1 MEKKRSLKPILIGI
15 IILVLTA
22 GIVYAVMSTGGSKK
36 TEKAKTETQNSETS
50 TKDTELKD
58 GEYEGT
64 AKGYGGDI
72 TVKVTIKDGKISDIK
87 VVSQNETP
95 GYYENGV
102 KVLDKI
108 IKANSTEVDSIAGAT
123 VTSDA
128 LKLAVQRALVKA
140 GAKES
145 DTAKKIEEH
154 KNNILNAERKA
165 RARRGGGGLIAGIG
179 GGGRGYFPKNS
190 KFRDGTYTGTSRG
203 YNGPI
208 KVSVTIRNG
217 KIASVS
223 ILNHH
228 EDYPYFGWAKRVLNR
243 IIGTDSANVNTV
255 SGATYSSRGI
265 INAINNALSKA
276 VYTPDEVGKGKG
288 NNHGGSTK
296 PGNKDQDDEDDNA
309 NKPNKPSTPEEKTEL
324 EKIKEATNKMIA
336 ALTRKG
342 QLKEGTFDGEGGGFN
357 TTKGN
362 IKTKTTIA
370 DNKIK
375 DITVADGDDYADD
388 ITGYRSKAIRVLP
401 FLKDEKN
408 GRENIAVMKLYRDY
422 VEKIQKA
429 KDQKATAEKLIGKK
443 HADLIYNYAN
453 VEHVSRGVKS
463 YFSQEHAK
471 KDMFDAVT
479 GATVSAGGIGR
490 SVDNA
495 VEKSENDAK
504 TGNTITAIEVVEPAD
519 SVNPY
524 TKKIMLRAN
533 SKKPLDLS
541 ELKVALRKEDGSE
554 IKVAYADFDKYGI
567 EIKDKQTGE
576 KLTHG
581 MDISKFAAKGAM
593 TAVISHKESKR
604 TVEMAIWF
612 GAYSKDYVKEM
623 EYSLDDGKTWKKVE
637 NPILSDENKNNI
649 ADRQTVKLPKSY
661 LGKNIKFRT
670 KTISGAIYNYESK
683 EGMQYKK
690 IKFDCVTESY
700 KDNANVG
707 FALFIT
713 FEEDKTATPQPPA
726 PGGNEGT
733 EAGAGDIDVTM
744 PAGGVLNHQKIADI
758 PVTAGSGV
766 TLESAEGLPNGLKLE
781 GNKITGTP
789 EIADG
794 EFADGVQKVYKV
806 KIKGKKDGKTIFRTV
821 DLLALQDKDRDGIS
835 ANDEGVKGD
844 NEFTPKFSTL
854 FITKKL
860 NDQAPTLDEYKALV
874 QNLPKDDSVTVE
886 VVNQPNM
893 SKAGPNRVQLKFKS
907 KYVDGIGKKTV
918 LVTVK

>member
-1 MEKKRSLKPILIGI
+1 M
-15 IILVLTA
+15 
-22 GIVYAVMSTGGSKK
+22 
-36 TEKAKTETQNSETS
+36 
-50 TKDTELKD
+50 
-58 GEYEGT
+58 
-64 AKGYGGDI
+64 
-72 TVKVTIKDGKISDIK
+72 
-87 VVSQNETP
+87 
-95 GYYENGV
+95 
-102 KVLDKI
+102 
-108 IKANSTEVDSIAGAT
+108 
-123 VTSDA
+123 
-128 LKLAVQRALVKA
+128 
-140 GAKES
+140 
-145 DTAKKIEEH
+145 
-154 KNNILNAERKA
+154 
-165 RARRGGGGLIAGIG
+165 
-179 GGGRGYFPKNS
+179 
-190 KFRDGTYTGTSRG
+190 
-203 YNGPI
+203 
-208 KVSVTIRNG
+208 
-217 KIASVS
+217 
-223 ILNHH
+223 
-228 EDYPYFGWAKRVLNR
+228 
-243 IIGTDSANVNTV
+243 
-255 SGATYSSRGI
+255 
-265 INAINNALSKA
+265 
-276 VYTPDEVGKGKG
+276 
-288 NNHGGSTK
+288 
-296 PGNKDQDDEDDNA
+296 
-309 NKPNKPSTPEEKTEL
+309 
-324 EKIKEATNKMIA
+324 
-336 ALTRKG
+336 
-342 QLKEGTFDGEGGGFN
+342 
-357 TTKGN
+357 
-362 IKTKTTIA
+362 
-370 DNKIK
+370 
-375 DITVADGDDYADD
+375 
-388 ITGYRSKAIRVLP
+388 LP

-463 YFSQEHAK
+463 YFSQEHGK

-533 SKKPLDLS
+533 SKQPLDLS

-713 FEEDKTATPQPPA
+713 FEEDKSAPKPPT
-726 PGGNEGT
+726 PGGE
-733 EAGAGDIDVTM
+733 EAGEGDIGVTM

-789 EIADG
+789 EIADS
-794 EFADGVQKVYKV
+794 EFTDEVQKTYKV
-806 KIKGKKDGKTIFRTV
+806 KIKGKKGGKTIFKTV

-844 NEFTPKFSTL
+844 NAFTPQLTTL

-860 NDQAPTLDEYKALV
+860 NDPAPTLDDYKALV
-874 QNLPKDDSVTVE
+874 KNLPKDGSVTVE
-886 VVNQPNM
+886 VENPPNM
-893 SKAGPNRVQLKFKS
+893 SVKKNYIVTLKFKS
-907 KYVDGIGKKTV
+907 THVDGIG
-918 LVTVK
+918 VKRISVKVD

>member
-806 KIKGKKDGKTIFRTV
+806 KIKSKKDGKTIFRTV

>member
-1 MEKKRSLKPILIGI
+1 M
-15 IILVLTA
+15 
-22 GIVYAVMSTGGSKK
+22 
-36 TEKAKTETQNSETS
+36 
-50 TKDTELKD
+50 
-58 GEYEGT
+58 
-64 AKGYGGDI
+64 
-72 TVKVTIKDGKISDIK
+72 
-87 VVSQNETP
+87 
-95 GYYENGV
+95 
-102 KVLDKI
+102 
-108 IKANSTEVDSIAGAT
+108 
-123 VTSDA
+123 
-128 LKLAVQRALVKA
+128 
-140 GAKES
+140 
-145 DTAKKIEEH
+145 
-154 KNNILNAERKA
+154 
-165 RARRGGGGLIAGIG
+165 
-179 GGGRGYFPKNS
+179 
-190 KFRDGTYTGTSRG
+190 
-203 YNGPI
+203 
-208 KVSVTIRNG
+208 
-217 KIASVS
+217 
-223 ILNHH
+223 
-228 EDYPYFGWAKRVLNR
+228 LNR

-265 INAINNALSKA
+265 INAINNALRKA

-357 TTKGN
+357 TTRGN

-463 YFSQEHAK
+463 YFSQEHGK

-533 SKKPLDLS
+533 SKQPLDLS

-713 FEEDKTATPQPPA
+713 FEEDKSAPKPPT
-726 PGGNEGT
+726 PGGE
-733 EAGAGDIDVTM
+733 EAGEGDIDVTM

-789 EIADG
+789 EIADS
-794 EFADGVQKVYKV
+794 EFPDGVQKTYKV
-806 KIKGKKDGKTIFRTV
+806 KIKGKKGGKTIFKTV

-835 ANDEGVKGD
+835 ANDEGEAKD
-844 NEFTPKFSTL
+844 NEFTPL
-854 FITKKL
+854 FKEGNKIEKQL
-860 NDQAPTLDEYKALV
+860 GSAAPTIDEYKALFK
-874 QNLPKDDSVTVE
+874 NIPNDGTVTVTI
-886 VVNQPNM
+886 VKGPDM
-893 SKAGPNRVQLKFKS
+893 SKKGPNVVRLKFES
-907 KYVDGIGKKTV
+907 KYATKPGYKSVSVI
-918 LVTVK
+918 VK

>member
-1 MEKKRSLKPILIGI
+1 M
-15 IILVLTA
+15 
-22 GIVYAVMSTGGSKK
+22 
-36 TEKAKTETQNSETS
+36 
-50 TKDTELKD
+50 
-58 GEYEGT
+58 
-64 AKGYGGDI
+64 
-72 TVKVTIKDGKISDIK
+72 
-87 VVSQNETP
+87 
-95 GYYENGV
+95 
-102 KVLDKI
+102 
-108 IKANSTEVDSIAGAT
+108 
-123 VTSDA
+123 
-128 LKLAVQRALVKA
+128 
-140 GAKES
+140 
-145 DTAKKIEEH
+145 
-154 KNNILNAERKA
+154 
-165 RARRGGGGLIAGIG
+165 
-179 GGGRGYFPKNS
+179 
-190 KFRDGTYTGTSRG
+190 
-203 YNGPI
+203 
-208 KVSVTIRNG
+208 
-217 KIASVS
+217 
-223 ILNHH
+223 
-228 EDYPYFGWAKRVLNR
+228 
-243 IIGTDSANVNTV
+243 
-255 SGATYSSRGI
+255 
-265 INAINNALSKA
+265 
-276 VYTPDEVGKGKG
+276 
-288 NNHGGSTK
+288 
-296 PGNKDQDDEDDNA
+296 
-309 NKPNKPSTPEEKTEL
+309 
-324 EKIKEATNKMIA
+324 
-336 ALTRKG
+336 
-342 QLKEGTFDGEGGGFN
+342 
-357 TTKGN
+357 
-362 IKTKTTIA
+362 
-370 DNKIK
+370 
-375 DITVADGDDYADD
+375 
-388 ITGYRSKAIRVLP
+388 LP

-463 YFSQEHAK
+463 YFSQEHGK

-533 SKKPLDLS
+533 SKQPLDLS

-713 FEEDKTATPQPPA
+713 FEEDKSAPKPPT
-726 PGGNEGT
+726 PGGE
-733 EAGAGDIDVTM
+733 EAGEGDIDVTM

-789 EIADG
+789 EIADS
-794 EFADGVQKVYKV
+794 EFPDGVQKTYKV
-806 KIKGKKDGKTIFRTV
+806 KIKGKKGGKTIFKTV

-835 ANDEGVKGD
+835 ANDEGEAKD
-844 NEFTPKFSTL
+844 NEFTPL
-854 FITKKL
+854 FKEGNKIEKQL
-860 NDQAPTLDEYKALV
+860 GSAAPTIDEYKALFK
-874 QNLPKDDSVTVE
+874 NIPNDGTVTVTI
-886 VVNQPNM
+886 VKGPDM
-893 SKAGPNRVQLKFKS
+893 SKKGPNVVRLKFES
-907 KYVDGIGKKTV
+907 KYATKPGYKSVSVI
-918 LVTVK
+918 VK

>member
-463 YFSQEHAK
+463 YFSQEHGK

-781 GNKITGTP
+781 ENKITGTP

>member
-463 YFSQEHAK
+463 YFSQEHGK

-713 FEEDKTATPQPPA
+713 FEEDKSAPKPPT
-726 PGGNEGT
+726 PGGE
-733 EAGAGDIDVTM
+733 EAGEGDIGVTM

-789 EIADG
+789 EIADS
-794 EFADGVQKVYKV
+794 EFTDEVQKTYKV
-806 KIKGKKDGKTIFRTV
+806 KIKGKKGGKTIFKTV

-835 ANDEGVKGD
+835 ANDEGPSKD
-844 NEFTPKFSTL
+844 NEFTPSLSKL
-854 FITKKL
+854 FIDKKQ
-860 NDQAPTLDEYKALV
+860 NDPAPTLDDYKALIK
-874 QNLPKDDSVTVE
+874 NLPKDGSVTVE
-886 VVNQPNM
+886 VENPPNM
-893 SKAGPNRVQLKFKS
+893 SVKKNHIVTLKFKS
-907 KYVDGIGKKTV
+907 THVKGIGIKKIGV
-918 LVTVK
+918 RVN

>member
-463 YFSQEHAK
+463 YFSQEHGK

-567 EIKDKQTGE
+567 ETKDKQTGE

>member
-463 YFSQEHAK
+463 YFSQEHGK

-789 EIADG
+789 EIADS

-806 KIKGKKDGKTIFRTV
+806 KIRGKKDGKTIFRTV

-874 QNLPKDDSVTVE
+874 QNLPKDGSVTVE

>member
-1 MEKKRSLKPILIGI
+1 
-15 IILVLTA
+15 
-22 GIVYAVMSTGGSKK
+22 
-36 TEKAKTETQNSETS
+36 
-50 TKDTELKD
+50 
-58 GEYEGT
+58 
-64 AKGYGGDI
+64 
-72 TVKVTIKDGKISDIK
+72 
-87 VVSQNETP
+87 
-95 GYYENGV
+95 
-102 KVLDKI
+102 
-108 IKANSTEVDSIAGAT
+108 
-123 VTSDA
+123 
-128 LKLAVQRALVKA
+128 
-140 GAKES
+140 
-145 DTAKKIEEH
+145 
-154 KNNILNAERKA
+154 
-165 RARRGGGGLIAGIG
+165 
-179 GGGRGYFPKNS
+179 
-190 KFRDGTYTGTSRG
+190 
-203 YNGPI
+203 
-208 KVSVTIRNG
+208 
-217 KIASVS
+217 
-223 ILNHH
+223 
-228 EDYPYFGWAKRVLNR
+228 
-243 IIGTDSANVNTV
+243 V

-463 YFSQEHAK
+463 YFSQEHGK

-533 SKKPLDLS
+533 SKQPLDLS

-713 FEEDKTATPQPPA
+713 FEEDKSAPKPPT
-726 PGGNEGT
+726 PGGE
-733 EAGAGDIDVTM
+733 EAGEGDIDVTM

-789 EIADG
+789 EIADS
-794 EFADGVQKVYKV
+794 EFTDEVQKTYKV
-806 KIKGKKDGKTIFRTV
+806 KIKGKKGGKTIFKTV

-835 ANDEGVKGD
+835 ANDEGPSKD
-844 NEFTPKFSTL
+844 NEFTPSLSKL
-854 FITKKL
+854 FIDKKQ
-860 NDQAPTLDEYKALV
+860 NDPAPTLDDYKALIK
-874 QNLPKDDSVTVE
+874 NLPKDGSVTVE
-886 VVNQPNM
+886 VENPPNM
-893 SKAGPNRVQLKFKS
+893 SVKKNHIVTLKFKS
-907 KYVDGIGKKTV
+907 THVKGIGIKKIGV
-918 LVTVK
+918 RVN

>member
-50 TKDTELKD
+50 TKDEELKD

-265 INAINNALSKA
+265 INAINNALRKA

-463 YFSQEHAK
+463 YFSQEHGK

-533 SKKPLDLS
+533 SKQPLDLS

-713 FEEDKTATPQPPA
+713 FEEDKSAPKPPT
-726 PGGNEGT
+726 PGGE
-733 EAGAGDIDVTM
+733 EAGEGDIDVTM

-789 EIADG
+789 EIADS
-794 EFADGVQKVYKV
+794 EFPDGVQKTYKV
-806 KIKGKKDGKTIFRTV
+806 KIKGKKGGKTIFKTV

-835 ANDEGVKGD
+835 ANDEGEAKD
-844 NEFTPKFSTL
+844 NEFTPL
-854 FITKKL
+854 FKEGNKIEKQL
-860 NDQAPTLDEYKALV
+860 GSAAPTIDEYKALFK
-874 QNLPKDDSVTVE
+874 NIPNDGTVTVTI
-886 VVNQPNM
+886 VKGPDM
-893 SKAGPNRVQLKFKS
+893 SKKGPNVVRLKFES
-907 KYVDGIGKKTV
+907 KYATKPGYKSVSVI
-918 LVTVK
+918 VK

>member
-463 YFSQEHAK
+463 YFSQ
-471 KDMFDAVT
+471 
-479 GATVSAGGIGR
+479 
-490 SVDNA
+490 
-495 VEKSENDAK
+495 
-504 TGNTITAIEVVEPAD
+504 
-519 SVNPY
+519 
-524 TKKIMLRAN
+524 
-533 SKKPLDLS
+533 
-541 ELKVALRKEDGSE
+541 
-554 IKVAYADFDKYGI
+554 
-567 EIKDKQTGE
+567 
-576 KLTHG
+576 
-581 MDISKFAAKGAM
+581 
-593 TAVISHKESKR
+593 
-604 TVEMAIWF
+604 
-612 GAYSKDYVKEM
+612 
-623 EYSLDDGKTWKKVE
+623 
-637 NPILSDENKNNI
+637 
-649 ADRQTVKLPKSY
+649 
-661 LGKNIKFRT
+661 
-670 KTISGAIYNYESK
+670 
-683 EGMQYKK
+683 
-690 IKFDCVTESY
+690 
-700 KDNANVG
+700 
-707 FALFIT
+707 
-713 FEEDKTATPQPPA
+713 
-726 PGGNEGT
+726 
-733 EAGAGDIDVTM
+733 
-744 PAGGVLNHQKIADI
+744 
-758 PVTAGSGV
+758 
-766 TLESAEGLPNGLKLE
+766 
-781 GNKITGTP
+781 
-789 EIADG
+789 
-794 EFADGVQKVYKV
+794 
-806 KIKGKKDGKTIFRTV
+806 
-821 DLLALQDKDRDGIS
+821 
-835 ANDEGVKGD
+835 
-844 NEFTPKFSTL
+844 
-854 FITKKL
+854 
-860 NDQAPTLDEYKALV
+860 
-874 QNLPKDDSVTVE
+874 
-886 VVNQPNM
+886 
-893 SKAGPNRVQLKFKS
+893 
-907 KYVDGIGKKTV
+907 
-918 LVTVK
+918 

>member
-463 YFSQEHAK
+463 YFSQEHGK

-713 FEEDKTATPQPPA
+713 FEEDKSAPKPPT
-726 PGGNEGT
+726 PGGE
-733 EAGAGDIDVTM
+733 EAGEGDIGVTM

-789 EIADG
+789 EIADS
-794 EFADGVQKVYKV
+794 EFTDEVQKTYKV
-806 KIKGKKDGKTIFRTV
+806 KIKGKKGGKTIFKTV

-844 NEFTPKFSTL
+844 NAFTPQLTTL

-860 NDQAPTLDEYKALV
+860 NDPAPTLDDYKALV
-874 QNLPKDDSVTVE
+874 KNLPKDGSVTVE
-886 VVNQPNM
+886 VENPPNM
-893 SKAGPNRVQLKFKS
+893 SVKKNYIVTLKFKS
-907 KYVDGIGKKTV
+907 THVDGIG
-918 LVTVK
+918 VKRISVKVD

>member
-1 MEKKRSLKPILIGI
+1 
-15 IILVLTA
+15 
-22 GIVYAVMSTGGSKK
+22 
-36 TEKAKTETQNSETS
+36 
-50 TKDTELKD
+50 
-58 GEYEGT
+58 
-64 AKGYGGDI
+64 
-72 TVKVTIKDGKISDIK
+72 
-87 VVSQNETP
+87 
-95 GYYENGV
+95 
-102 KVLDKI
+102 
-108 IKANSTEVDSIAGAT
+108 
-123 VTSDA
+123 
-128 LKLAVQRALVKA
+128 
-140 GAKES
+140 
-145 DTAKKIEEH
+145 
-154 KNNILNAERKA
+154 
-165 RARRGGGGLIAGIG
+165 
-179 GGGRGYFPKNS
+179 
-190 KFRDGTYTGTSRG
+190 
-203 YNGPI
+203 
-208 KVSVTIRNG
+208 
-217 KIASVS
+217 
-223 ILNHH
+223 
-228 EDYPYFGWAKRVLNR
+228 VLNR

-463 YFSQEHAK
+463 YFSQEHGK

-533 SKKPLDLS
+533 SKQPLDLS

-713 FEEDKTATPQPPA
+713 FEEDKSAPKPPT
-726 PGGNEGT
+726 PGGE
-733 EAGAGDIDVTM
+733 EAGEGDIGVTM

-789 EIADG
+789 EIADS
-794 EFADGVQKVYKV
+794 EFTDEVQKTYKV
-806 KIKGKKDGKTIFRTV
+806 KIKGKKGGKTIFKTV

-835 ANDEGVKGD
+835 ANDEGPSKD
-844 NEFTPKFSTL
+844 NEFTPSLSKL
-854 FITKKL
+854 FIDKKQ
-860 NDQAPTLDEYKALV
+860 NDPAPTLDDYKALIK
-874 QNLPKDDSVTVE
+874 NLPKDGSVTVE
-886 VVNQPNM
+886 VENPPNM
-893 SKAGPNRVQLKFKS
+893 SVKKNHIVTLKFKS
-907 KYVDGIGKKTV
+907 THVKGIGIKKIGV
-918 LVTVK
+918 RVN

>member
-50 TKDTELKD
+50 TKDAELKD

-463 YFSQEHAK
+463 YFSQEHGK

-789 EIADG
+789 EIADS

-874 QNLPKDDSVTVE
+874 QNLPKDGSVTVE